1 MIDLI
6 DFCIFSKILQIA
18 FTDGLLTDTHALMLE
33 MLPHLKIIAEM
44 TILASAQLPH
54 CLEQAS
60 WTLWGWEGVI
70 FHQ

>member
-33 MLPHLKIIAEM
+33 MLPHLK
-44 TILASAQLPH
+44 TLILIQNCIDADMIGKTWQNI
-54 CLEQAS
+54 E
-60 WTLWGWEGVI
+60 I
-70 FHQ
+70 